1 MASNN
6 EAKSV
11 KFACEICLDGI
22 YNIPSLYIIF
32 DAVQLLQINC
42 MACGVA
48 KMARQTKRSSQNAQG
63 QAVLAQ

>member
-1 MASNN
+1 
-6 EAKSV
+6 
-11 KFACEICLDGI
+11 
-22 YNIPSLYIIF
+22 
-32 DAVQLLQINC
+32 VQLLQINC